1 MKPVL
6 IALAISVAVGAA
18 SALAQQ
24 PIKSATV
31 DELVEM
37 LAPPPAP
44 PAPLTRSMTARNI
57 APAPRKIDLT
67 VNFGFDSARLE
78 STSKPLLLDLA
89 RAMGVERLAA
99 IRFKVEGHTD
109 AVGKADYNQQ
119 LSAKRA
125 QSVLEFLA
133 QSGVNA
139 DRLMA
144 EGKGPSE
151 LLMPDRPDAPQNRR
165 VRISTI
171 D

>member
-37 LAPPPAP
+37 LAPP

-133 QSGVNA
+133 QSGVSA

-151 LLMPDRPDAPQNRR
+151 LLMPDKPDAPQNRR

>member
-6 IALAISVAVGAA
+6 IALAISVGAA

-37 LAPPPAP
+37 LAPPL
-44 PAPLTRSMTARNI
+44 APLTRSMTARNI

-89 RAMGVERLAA
+89 RAMGAERLAA

-133 QSGVNA
+133 QSGVSA

>member
-1 MKPVL
+1 MKYLL

-37 LAPPPAP
+37 LAPPS
-44 PAPLTRSMTARNI
+44 APLTRSMTARNI

-89 RAMGVERLAA
+89 RAMGAERLAA

-133 QSGVNA
+133 QSGVSA

-151 LLMPDRPDAPQNRR
+151 PLMPDRPDAPQNRR
-165 VRISTI
+165 VRIRTI